1 MEGSESN
8 LTRPIFLGVSSGLM
22 VGGIY
27 GWMMLVG
34 NDDYLTTIF
43 QDDVD
48 QARFID
54 MIRYKALMVGFAVS
68 GAVTLIS
75 SYLMNREKDE
85 SDSVSSAHLRKV
97 IKEVTMT
104 HFYNSEAWPRKLLS
118 SEELKVFYEVITGL
132 LPGAEA
138 VMYSINQC
146 WNNQADHHSWI
157 MPDGHTAY
165 VPVVEGISGTYMDSE
180 LGEIPLKWYQKTN
193 SQNYRSLCPN
203 VIHSIDGYVARE
215 MVRRCD
221 FQLSHVHDCFVFNP
235 NYLQKVSKTYR
246 EIMAEL
252 AKSDLFN
259 SILRQLTG
267 NSNLVVTKISNDL
280 DIDILNS
287 EYMLS

>member
-97 IKEVTMT
+97 IKEV
-104 HFYNSEAWPRKLLS
+104 EKKL
-118 SEELKVFYEVITGL
+118 K
-132 LPGAEA
+132 
-138 VMYSINQC
+138 N
-146 WNNQADHHSWI
+146 
-157 MPDGHTAY
+157 
-165 VPVVEGISGTYMDSE
+165 
-180 LGEIPLKWYQKTN
+180 K
-193 SQNYRSLCPN
+193 
-203 VIHSIDGYVARE
+203 
-215 MVRRCD
+215 
-221 FQLSHVHDCFVFNP
+221 
-235 NYLQKVSKTYR
+235 
-246 EIMAEL
+246 
-252 AKSDLFN
+252 
-259 SILRQLTG
+259 
-267 NSNLVVTKISNDL
+267 
-280 DIDILNS
+280 
-287 EYMLS
+287 